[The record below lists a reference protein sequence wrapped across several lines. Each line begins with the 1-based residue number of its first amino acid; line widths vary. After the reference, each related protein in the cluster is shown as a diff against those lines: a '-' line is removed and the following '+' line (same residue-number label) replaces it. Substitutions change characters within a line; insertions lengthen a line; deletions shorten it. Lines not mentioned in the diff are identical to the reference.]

1 MTPSSGAKDK
11 MHPIGQNGTKEL
23 LSDGIVDTQKYS
35 GNIVFKMHPLRQNGT
50 KDFNSELI
58 VYDGILV
65 PNTYWGKTKS
75 SSDRPNTEY
84 IQSEKMELGR
94 CGSRVNFVANKS
106 GEYFGMVAWALW
118 WQHKK

>member
-11 MHPIGQNGTKEL
+11 LHPIGQNGTEEL

-35 GNIVFKMHPLRQNGT
+35 GNIIFKMHPLRQNGT
-50 KDFNSELI
+50 RDFNSELI

-75 SSDRPNTEY
+75 SSDSQIRNTSN
-84 IQSEKMELGR
+84 QRKWSSEDAAAG
-94 CGSRVNFVANKS
+94 
-106 GEYFGMVAWALW
+106 
-118 WQHKK
+118 

>member
-11 MHPIGQNGTKEL
+11 LHPIGQNGTEEL

-65 PNTYWGKTKS
+65 PNWGKTKS

-84 IQSEKMELGR
+84 IQ
-94 CGSRVNFVANKS
+94 
-106 GEYFGMVAWALW
+106 
-118 WQHKK
+118 